1 MKRLLLCLSC
11 AFMLVMISGC
21 ADYGYVDDALD
32 KITIEDILPEA
43 EDGGYSSLE
52 EAADAVYEQQLAA
65 CKMYAE
71 CYEKTYYQ
79 QYLGNGKKL
88 KEDKTAHICS
98 TFRREVNTE
107 IYDSLKYN
115 INKIIKDCEEESK
128 SAFPIKVNNDVLGFY
143 DAYSR
148 YLNAESKEDELQNLC
163 GILVNFAQRRN
174 ILALSFLERNKSKVY
189 EAAAEIIE
197 GNAETDDEYRYYL
210 NKNNNIVSA
219 LNDVYGGVS
228 AKYADRINKA
238 TNKLSI
244 NLVNSM
250 DTLTDSERSKLMD
263 ELNLNSPS
271 PSPTASPKPSA
282 STHPTAVPTPKATST
297 PTPSPAPTPMRTS
310 APIVQPTTAPVVQPQ
325 VTEEP
330 QPEVTEAPSYSF
342 SVND

>member
-1 MKRLLLCLSC
+1 MLL
-11 AFMLVMISGC
+11 MISGC
-21 ADYGYVDDALD
+21 ADYDSVDEALD

-71 CYEKTYYQ
+71 AYDKTYYR

-88 KEDKTAHICS
+88 KEDKTAHIC
-98 TFRREVNTE
+98 TVFRNEVNSE
-107 IYDSLKYN
+107 IYGSLENN
-115 INKIIKDCEEESK
+115 INKITKDCEDVNK
-128 SAFPIKVNNDVLGFY
+128 SAFPKKVNNDILGFY
-143 DAYSR
+143 DAYNR
-148 YLNAESKEDELQNLC
+148 YLNAESKEDELKRLC
-163 GILVNFAQRRN
+163 SMLVNFSQRRN
-174 ILALSFLERNKSKVY
+174 VLALSFLERNKGRICD
-189 EAAAEIIE
+189 AAAEIIE
-197 GNAETDDEYRYYL
+197 GNAEADDEYRYYL
-210 NKNNNIVSA
+210 NKSNNIVSA
-219 LNDVYGGVS
+219 LNNVYGGIS
-228 AKYADRINKA
+228 EKYAGRINKA
-238 TNKLSI
+238 INKLSI

-250 DTLTDSERSKLMD
+250 DTLTDTERTKLME

-271 PSPTASPKPSA
+271 PSPTALPMPSA
-282 STHPTAVPTPKATST
+282 SAQPTALPTPKVTPT

-310 APIVQPTTAPVVQPQ
+310 APTVQPTAAPVIQPQ